1 MPRIFRAGHLR
12 GSAFR
17 VSQTNPGLSP
27 DLLKDIAKANPKRL
41 GRWTDEFD
49 RNGQVVLRTS
59 LLKTLGLAVAASIF
73 VATLIA
79 MFTVMPL
86 SMWNPLADDFTGWVQ
101 LVFGLLLFMGLI
113 LFAFGAVLWTFVY
126 PLVRPRTIVSRWGVQ
141 IVVSKPGGQFTL
153 FKAAWSDVVRVGG
166 IYTVVR
172 WPFPPMLTVT
182 ITARG
187 HSVEQNTLVRPGRR
201 PETVTRNMS
210 RMLRGRPLDVLAFLV
225 QVHAA
230 VGEDRSTGL

>member
-1 MPRIFRAGHLR
+1 M
-12 GSAFR
+12 
-17 VSQTNPGLSP
+17 
-27 DLLKDIAKANPKRL
+27 
-41 GRWTDEFD
+41 
-49 RNGQVVLRTS
+49 VLRTS
-59 LLKTLGLAVAASIF
+59 FLKTFGLAVAAWMF

-86 SMWNPLADDFTGWVQ
+86 SMWNPLSDEFTGWLQ

-141 IVVSKPGGQFTL
+141 MVVSKPGGQFAL
-153 FKAAWSDVVRVGG
+153 FKAAWSDVVRVSG
-166 IYTVVR
+166 IYTAMR
-172 WPFPPMLTVT
+172 RPFPPMLTVT

-187 HSVEQNTLVRPGRR
+187 HSVEQNTLIRPRRR
-201 PETVTRNMS
+201 PETVTGNMS
-210 RMLRGRPLDVLAFLV
+210 RLLRGRPRDVLAFLV

-230 VGEDRSTGL
+230 TAIDEGAPRVSDE